1 MNFLP
6 PSRTST
12 GSLEDPAQFLRTNV
26 LGTQALLEAA
36 RAAWGAERRAA
47 HYRFHHVSTD
57 EVYGSLSAAATAFT
71 ERTPYAPQLPVRGQ
85 QGGSRSSGAGLR
97 AHLRSAVHDQQLLE
111 QLRPLPVSREAPAA
125 LHREHP
131 RGPPAAELR
140 RWPADPRDWLHVGRC
155 CRALGLIL
163 TQSAPG
169 EDLEHRRLHPGDRT
183 SSWSARRCDLVD
195 QALRPRPGLAAR
207 FPRSARRSASAP
219 ALSSSTSATGRGT
232 TACYLVDSGKI
243 SHRLGFRAATPLA
256 AGLEATVRWYLE
268 NEPWWRGVA
277 SGEYRQWYA
286 RQYRRSPGR
295 VTANLSADADQHAA
309 RALFRRARLQH
320 WLGRRN
326 EALALCR
333 QAVERAD
340 YSRAYTLMSRLAL
353 PGEDYFHVLAR
364 IHRHLR
370 PRTYLEIGVSRGESL
385 ACVLPQT
392 QVLGIDPAPNL
403 ARPPPANV
411 RIYRETSDDFFARY
425 VPSAELGGQPVELAF
440 IDGMHHFEYALRGRQ
455 RRAVPVAAA
464 P

>member
-1 MNFLP
+1 
-6 PSRTST
+6 
-12 GSLEDPAQFLRTNV
+12 
-26 LGTQALLEAA
+26 
-36 RAAWGAERRAA
+36 
-47 HYRFHHVSTD
+47 
-57 EVYGSLSAAATAFT
+57 
-71 ERTPYAPQLPVRGQ
+71 
-85 QGGSRSSGAGLR
+85 
-97 AHLRSAVHDQQLLE
+97 
-111 QLRPLPVSREAPAA
+111 
-125 LHREHP
+125 
-131 RGPPAAELR
+131 
-140 RWPADPRDWLHVGRC
+140 
-155 CRALGLIL
+155 
-163 TQSAPG
+163 
-169 EDLEHRRLHPGDRT
+169 
-183 SSWSARRCDLVD
+183 
-195 QALRPRPGLAAR
+195 
-207 FPRSARRSASAP
+207 
-219 ALSSSTSATGRGT
+219 
-232 TACYLVDSGKI
+232 
-243 SHRLGFRAATPLA
+243 
-256 AGLEATVRWYLE
+256 
-268 NEPWWRGVA
+268 
-277 SGEYRQWYA
+277 
-286 RQYRRSPGR
+286 

-440 IDGMHHFEYALRGRQ
+440 IDGMHHFEYALRDFINVERACCGSSVILMHDCYPLDERTARREQVTGFWSGDIWRLMLLLRTHRPDLVVRTIATPPTGLGIVLNPDPTSQLLAERVDELIGEYLAKDFGVLATRKPEALGLIENRWAVIRELLDRRGR
-455 RRAVPVAAA
+455 R
-464 P
+464 